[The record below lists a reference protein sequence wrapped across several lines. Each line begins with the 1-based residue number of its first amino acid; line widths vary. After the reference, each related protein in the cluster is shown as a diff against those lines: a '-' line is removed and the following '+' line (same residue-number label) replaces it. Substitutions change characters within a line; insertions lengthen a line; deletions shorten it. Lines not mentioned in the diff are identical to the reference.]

1 MAAAPSATTSA
12 ASIMEKS
19 QDDMTERASLI
30 VNKSR
35 KSWWVKVGD
44 KTKALGVACLFDE
57 SGNSVGELKDK
68 ADAAVELAPGKTYK
82 LYVLPSPMLGDA
94 LVGLTLGFAHSK
106 PESRTDLTALINIK
120 RIKIRELVELFKTMA
135 GYASFVFSPAGS
147 IVSLLDNSLAQKA
160 IDTAAKEADKP
171 LIHPVNLSGGKEG
184 NPPKN
189 VTLNKEAFQ
198 GEGNFIELND

>member
-68 ADAAVELAPGKTYK
+68 ADAAVELAPGRPISFMSFPRPCWET
-82 LYVLPSPMLGDA
+82 PSS
-94 LVGLTLGFAHSK
+94 V
-106 PESRTDLTALINIK
+106 
-120 RIKIRELVELFKTMA
+120 
-135 GYASFVFSPAGS
+135 
-147 IVSLLDNSLAQKA
+147 
-160 IDTAAKEADKP
+160 
-171 LIHPVNLSGGKEG
+171 
-184 NPPKN
+184 
-189 VTLNKEAFQ
+189 
-198 GEGNFIELND
+198 